1 MCNTSIAQPTGG
13 HGLRPATNRGRIEVD
28 LSPEQQNRLEAQMA
42 NGNQTYEAIVIGAG
56 FSGTRAAGTAFARAR
71 AKAVKTGGA

>member
-1 MCNTSIAQPTGG
+1 MCNPSIAQPIGG
-13 HGLRPATNRGRIEVD
+13 YGRRPATNRGRIEVN

-56 FSGTRAAGTAFARAR
+56 FSGTRAGFPAFARAR

>member
-1 MCNTSIAQPTGG
+1 
-13 HGLRPATNRGRIEVD
+13 
-28 LSPEQQNRLEAQMA
+28 MA

-56 FSGTRAAGTAFARAR
+56 FSGTRAGFPAFARAR